1 MKKVFDK
8 VYPHVLSY
16 NQAKGTQD
24 GRNGIPTVS
33 SLAAPCKLNQIHIER
48 RCANVFRMDCANLC
62 RRFNFVCT
70 PGQIH
75 QLTNGGQQSTP

>member
-1 MKKVFDK
+1 MKKVLDK
-8 VYPHVLSY
+8 RYSHVLLC

-24 GRNGIPTVS
+24 GCNGIPTVS

-48 RCANVFRMDCANLC
+48 RRTNVFRMDCVNLC

-70 PGQIH
+70 PGQIY